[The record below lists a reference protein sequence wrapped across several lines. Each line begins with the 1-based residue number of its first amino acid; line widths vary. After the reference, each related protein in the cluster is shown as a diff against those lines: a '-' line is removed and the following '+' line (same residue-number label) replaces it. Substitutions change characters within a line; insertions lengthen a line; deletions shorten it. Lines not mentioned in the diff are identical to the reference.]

1 MGRES
6 ALEGIP
12 EPPLW
17 GGRRGRASG
26 VQCSAHISIL
36 VWGVPKIRGVW
47 NWGCPGAQVYP
58 LVGGTPHRGVPG
70 GGTRPPGGAQ
80 CGTGCLELW
89 VPIAKGSRCPGGV
102 PPIGGLPV
110 PRGGFAS

>member
-17 GGRRGRASG
+17 GGRRGSASG

-36 VWGVPKIRGVW
+36 VWGGTQNQGCLELGVPRSAGVPISGGYPASRGARGVI
-47 NWGCPGAQVYP
+47 
-58 LVGGTPHRGVPG
+58 
-70 GGTRPPGGAQ
+70 RPPGGAQ